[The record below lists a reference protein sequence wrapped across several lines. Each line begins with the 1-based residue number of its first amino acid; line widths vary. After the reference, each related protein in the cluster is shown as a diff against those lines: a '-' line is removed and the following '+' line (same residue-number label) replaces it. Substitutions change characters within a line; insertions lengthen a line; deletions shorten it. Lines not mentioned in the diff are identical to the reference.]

1 MADLTVPESAQ
12 GAFNPVQSGQER
24 LGVAIPSAPM
34 PNVQASAK
42 VQKAASTYK
51 QDAQALI
58 TGTKS
63 GTVGVY
69 TPFFDSDPERIRAT
83 RMESLGASIF
93 PMARQVIDAWEEQ
106 SRGFERQQG
115 YNVLDDL
122 GERVQKE
129 IPDISPEERSFLMEA
144 RSSEQMN
151 HRLQRVFSERLRR
164 QAQADN
170 PVTSFIGETI
180 DVTALMGAGGAAV
193 PKAYQ
198 VSRAAAFGV
207 GVGAAGITTASTQGY
222 DMRSENQKLLDMFF
236 VGAGAA
242 FGVGAR
248 ASKIKSLKS
257 GEEITSGTITK
268 GSTSFSESI
277 DNSINSVP
285 VQEAPVQPSGGGL
298 RPEAT
303 HGIKYRQ
310 SALKKATVDQPE
322 DILKSLGIKYSQN
335 TLKKATR
342 VQRERILKSL
352 GATPEDIQKSSLQS
366 PKEFRETASSYM
378 RILKSLSATPEDIQ
392 KSSLQYPK
400 EFRKTARSYM
410 RIQAQQQAS
419 TPREDTVIRVSAQEA
434 QGSSGGISGMT
445 SPRTDPAGGAVKH
458 TDTLEVRT
466 DDGVAHV
473 PVREFENTNTEG
485 AWARAK
491 ALYKDVRDSLSSRD
505 ELKVYSDFVPD
516 TQTRELIGER
526 LLADPVHDN
535 YDTVIARAVT
545 HKRRGETSL
554 HILDET
560 LGDVVREYYGGGSRL
575 SQFNPLQR
583 AAQNRAERAAQRDFS
598 TTMMRVQALE
608 DDAIAAGNKFN
619 LNAALK
625 RVAPNEGIERAVREY
640 VDSNFAQE
648 HMQAMKRTG
657 VRGAD
662 ELQAREVY
670 SPLRWDYNAV
680 IAGTRR
686 GIPLD
691 EIARWFGSDLARR
704 FPDLISGNRT
714 VESLGREFLRTQK
727 EIHSGLHGRL
737 QGTTRE
743 SLEAMLTNRGMSNKE
758 ATALTDKLYNTSL
771 DRGKAHNLHRRNR
784 WDMQKQYAYQ
794 GQVYTLAD
802 FADHNIMENLHTY
815 NHMISHR
822 EALAA
827 TGIQGESDLRSLFQQ
842 IIDNAPEDANI
853 EGIKTFLNNTTDQL
867 LGRAVGEYTPPW
879 MRNSTI
885 IGSALHL
892 SNSGIYNA
900 MDLMTTA
907 NEIGMRQM
915 ITKSVQ
921 ALPEVFR
928 DISKL
933 SKSEAA
939 RLKDVLAADVLA
951 EGRLKNFVTHFDD
964 NHTVNSGTF
973 SSAIANAAQSV
984 KYLNASEHL
993 RRWNVHIIASAYE
1006 DMIQGAVQGNKKF
1019 AEYFK
1024 SIGMSD
1030 ELMGKIRKEIDT
1042 HGMLVNKWDADVA
1055 FDTQRYMSMASD
1067 NLAMTV
1073 HAGEVPALLEQTV
1086 TGKVIFPYMRYAF
1099 AGNQK
1104 ILRRVNERS
1113 GLAGVAMLLA
1123 AQAPLSAMLAATI
1136 NVTNGKEWD
1145 DNLAIIAMRTAT
1157 SLGYI
1162 SQAIDPIASG
1172 GFTNSAV
1179 VLSPLT
1185 STLRLGKALVNE
1197 DSSLYDVTNNVPFMG
1212 VSVLNM
1218 AIGVAKSAQEE

>member
-63 GTVGVY
+63 GTVGAY
-69 TPFFDSDPERIRAT
+69 TPLFESDPERIRAT

-93 PMARQVIDAWEEQ
+93 PMTRQVIDAWEEQ

-180 DVTALMGAGGAAV
+180 DVTALMGVGGAAV

-222 DMRSENQKLLDMFF
+222 DMRSENQQLLDMFF

-268 GSTSFSESI
+268 GSTSFSENTT
-277 DNSINSVP
+277 NSINSVP

-298 RPEAT
+298 SPEAT
-303 HGIKYRQ
+303 EGIQ
-310 SALKKATVDQPE
+310 
-322 DILKSLGIKYSQN
+322 YSQN
-335 TLKKATR
+335 TLKKATGAK
-342 VQRERILKSL
+342 REDILKSL
-352 GATPEDIQKSSLQS
+352 GATPEDIQKSRLQS

-378 RILKSLSATPEDIQ
+378 RI
-392 KSSLQYPK
+392 
-400 EFRKTARSYM
+400 
-410 RIQAQQQAS
+410 QAQQQAR
-419 TPREDTVIRVSAQEA
+419 TPREDTAIRVSAQEV

-458 TDTLEVRT
+458 MDTLEVRT

-598 TTMMRVQALE
+598 TTLMRVQALE

-619 LNAALK
+619 LNAALN
-625 RVAPNEGIERAVREY
+625 RVAPNEGIARAVREY

-680 IAGTRR
+680 IAANRR

-704 FPDLISGNRT
+704 FPDLIKGNRT
-714 VESLGREFLRTQK
+714 VESLGSEFLRTQK

-815 NHMISHR
+815 NHTMSHR

-842 IIDNAPEDANI
+842 IIDNAPEDANT

-1104 ILRRVNERS
+1104 ILRRVNARS

-1145 DNLAIIAMRTAT
+1145 DNLAIVAMRTAT

-1162 SQAIDPIASG
+1162 SLAIDPIASG

-1185 STLRLGKALVNE
+1185 NTLRLGKALVNE

-1218 AIGVAKSAQEE
+1218 AIGVAKSAQED

>member
-63 GTVGVY
+63 GTVGAY
-69 TPFFDSDPERIRAT
+69 TPLFESDPERIRAT
-83 RMESLGASIF
+83 RMESLGASMF

-129 IPDISPEERSFLMEA
+129 LPDISPEERSFLMEA

-170 PVTSFIGETI
+170 PVTSFAGELI

-207 GVGAAGITTASTQGY
+207 SVGAAGITTASTQGY

-268 GSTSFSESI
+268 GSTSFSENI

-298 RPEAT
+298 SPEAT
-303 HGIKYRQ
+303 
-310 SALKKATVDQPE
+310 D
-322 DILKSLGIKYSQN
+322 GIKYSQN
-335 TLKKATR
+335 TLKKATGA
-342 VQRERILKSL
+342 QREDILKSL

-378 RILKSLSATPEDIQ
+378 RIQ
-392 KSSLQYPK
+392 
-400 EFRKTARSYM
+400 AR
-410 RIQAQQQAS
+410 
-419 TPREDTVIRVSAQEA
+419 TPREDTAIRVSAQEV

-598 TTMMRVQALE
+598 TTLMRVQALE

-619 LNAALK
+619 LNAALN
-625 RVAPNEGIERAVREY
+625 RVAPNEGIARAVREY

-680 IAGTRR
+680 IAATRR

-704 FPDLISGNRT
+704 FPDLITGNRT
-714 VESLGREFLRTQK
+714 VESLGSEFLRTQK

-842 IIDNAPEDANI
+842 IIDNAPEDANT

-984 KYLNASEHL
+984 KYLNASEYL

-1104 ILRRVNERS
+1104 ILRRVNARS

-1123 AQAPLSAMLAATI
+1123 AQAPLSAMLGATI

-1162 SQAIDPIASG
+1162 SLAIDPIASG

-1218 AIGVAKSAQEE
+1218 AIGVAKSAQED

>member
-24 LGVAIPSAPM
+24 LGVAIPSTPM

-63 GTVGVY
+63 GTVGAY
-69 TPFFDSDPERIRAT
+69 TPLFESDPERIRAT

-93 PMARQVIDAWEEQ
+93 PMARQDIDAWEEQ

-129 IPDISPEERSFLMEA
+129 LPDISPEERSFLMEA

-170 PVTSFIGETI
+170 PVTSFAGELI

-198 VSRAAAFGV
+198 VSRAAAFSV
-207 GVGAAGITTASTQGY
+207 GVGAAGITNASTQGY
-222 DMRSENQKLLDMFF
+222 DMRSENQQLLDMFF

-268 GSTSFSESI
+268 GSTSFSENI

-303 HGIKYRQ
+303 EGIQ
-310 SALKKATVDQPE
+310 
-322 DILKSLGIKYSQN
+322 YSQN
-335 TLKKATR
+335 TLKKATGAK
-342 VQRERILKSL
+342 REDILESL
-352 GATPEDIQKSSLQS
+352 GATPEDIQKSRLQS

-378 RILKSLSATPEDIQ
+378 RI
-392 KSSLQYPK
+392 
-400 EFRKTARSYM
+400 
-410 RIQAQQQAS
+410 QAQQQAR
-419 TPREDTVIRVSAQEA
+419 TPREDTAIRVSAQEV

-554 HILDET
+554 HIVDDT
-560 LGDVVREYYGGGSRL
+560 LGDVVREYYGGVSRL

-598 TTMMRVQALE
+598 TTLMRVQALE

-619 LNAALK
+619 LNAALN
-625 RVAPNEGIERAVREY
+625 RVAPNEGIKRAVREY

-680 IAGTRR
+680 IAANRR

-714 VESLGREFLRTQK
+714 VESLGSEFLRTQK

-842 IIDNAPEDANI
+842 IIDNAPEDANT

-1104 ILRRVNERS
+1104 ILRRVNARS

-1145 DNLAIIAMRTAT
+1145 DNLAIVAMRTAT

-1162 SQAIDPIASG
+1162 SLAIDPIASG

>member
-63 GTVGVY
+63 GTVGAY
-69 TPFFDSDPERIRAT
+69 TPLFESDPERIRAT

-129 IPDISPEERSFLMEA
+129 LPDISPEERSFLMEA

-170 PVTSFIGETI
+170 PVTSFAGELI

-207 GVGAAGITTASTQGY
+207 GVGAAGITNASTQGY
-222 DMRSENQKLLDMFF
+222 DMRSENQQLLDMFF

-268 GSTSFSESI
+268 GSTSFSENI

-285 VQEAPVQPSGGGL
+285 VQKAPVQPSGGGL
-298 RPEAT
+298 SPEAT
-303 HGIKYRQ
+303 DGIN
-310 SALKKATVDQPE
+310 
-322 DILKSLGIKYSQN
+322 YSQN
-335 TLKKATR
+335 TLKKATGAK
-342 VQRERILKSL
+342 REDILKSL
-352 GATPEDIQKSSLQS
+352 GATPEDIQKSRLQS

-378 RILKSLSATPEDIQ
+378 RIQT
-392 KSSLQYPK
+392 
-400 EFRKTARSYM
+400 R
-410 RIQAQQQAS
+410 
-419 TPREDTVIRVSAQEA
+419 TPREDTAIRVSAQEV
-434 QGSSGGISGMT
+434 QGSSGSSSGGISGMT

-598 TTMMRVQALE
+598 TTLMRVQALE

-619 LNAALK
+619 LNAALN
-625 RVAPNEGIERAVREY
+625 RVAPNEGIARAVREY

-680 IAGTRR
+680 IAATRS

-704 FPDLISGNRT
+704 FPDLIKGNRT
-714 VESLGREFLRTQK
+714 VESLGSEFLRTQK

-842 IIDNAPEDANI
+842 IIDNAPEDANT

-1104 ILRRVNERS
+1104 ILRRVNARS

-1123 AQAPLSAMLAATI
+1123 AQAPLSAMLGATI

-1145 DNLAIIAMRTAT
+1145 DNLAIVAMRTAT

-1162 SQAIDPIASG
+1162 SLAIDPIASG

-1218 AIGVAKSAQEE
+1218 AIGVAKSAQED

>member
-24 LGVAIPSAPM
+24 LGVAISSTPM

-42 VQKAASTYK
+42 VQKAASTYE

-63 GTVGVY
+63 GTVGAY
-69 TPFFDSDPERIRAT
+69 TPLFESDPERIRAT

-93 PMARQVIDAWEEQ
+93 PMARQVIDAWDEQ

-129 IPDISPEERSFLMEA
+129 LPDISPEERSFLLEA

-180 DVTALMGAGGAAV
+180 DVTALIGAGGAAV

-268 GSTSFSESI
+268 GSTSFSENV

-298 RPEAT
+298 RHEAT
-303 HGIKYRQ
+303 KGIH
-310 SALKKATVDQPE
+310 
-322 DILKSLGIKYSQN
+322 YSQN
-335 TLKKATR
+335 TLKKATGA
-342 VQRERILKSL
+342 QREDILESL

-378 RILKSLSATPEDIQ
+378 RIQA
-392 KSSLQYPK
+392 K
-400 EFRKTARSYM
+400 EQAR
-410 RIQAQQQAS
+410 
-419 TPREDTVIRVSAQEA
+419 TPREDTAIRVSAQEV

-466 DDGVAHV
+466 DDGVQYV

-554 HILDET
+554 HIVDET

-598 TTMMRVQALE
+598 TTLMRVQALE

-619 LNAALK
+619 LNAALN
-625 RVAPNEGIERAVREY
+625 RVAPNEGIKRAVREY
-640 VDSNFAQE
+640 VNSNFAQE

-680 IAGTRR
+680 IAATRR

-704 FPDLISGNRT
+704 FPDLIKGNRT
-714 VESLGREFLRTQK
+714 VESLGSEFLRTQK

-743 SLEAMLTNRGMSNKE
+743 SLEAMLTNRGMSTKE

-842 IIDNAPEDANI
+842 IIDNAPEDTNI

-1104 ILRRVNERS
+1104 ILRRVNARS

-1145 DNLAIIAMRTAT
+1145 DNLASVAMRTAT

-1162 SQAIDPIASG
+1162 SLAIDPIASG

-1218 AIGVAKSAQEE
+1218 AIGVAKSAQED

>member
-63 GTVGVY
+63 GTVGAY
-69 TPFFDSDPERIRAT
+69 TPLFESDPERIRAT

-129 IPDISPEERSFLMEA
+129 LPDISPEERSFLMEA

-170 PVTSFIGETI
+170 PVTSFAGVLI
-180 DVTALMGAGGAAV
+180 DVTTLMMAGGAAV

-198 VSRAAAFGV
+198 VSRSAAFGV

-222 DMRSENQKLLDMFF
+222 DMRSENQQLLDMFF

-268 GSTSFSESI
+268 GSTSFSENTT
-277 DNSINSVP
+277 NSINSVP
-285 VQEAPVQPSGGGL
+285 VQKAPVQPSGGGL
-298 RPEAT
+298 SPEAT
-303 HGIKYRQ
+303 EGIQ
-310 SALKKATVDQPE
+310 
-322 DILKSLGIKYSQN
+322 YSQN
-335 TLKKATR
+335 TLKKATGAK
-342 VQRERILKSL
+342 REDILESL
-352 GATPEDIQKSSLQS
+352 GATPEDIQKSRLQS

-378 RILKSLSATPEDIQ
+378 RI
-392 KSSLQYPK
+392 
-400 EFRKTARSYM
+400 
-410 RIQAQQQAS
+410 QAQQQAR
-419 TPREDTVIRVSAQEA
+419 TPREDTAIRVSAQEV

-473 PVREFENTNTEG
+473 PVREFENTNTAG

-516 TQTRELIGER
+516 TQTRELIGAR

-545 HKRRGETSL
+545 HRRRGETSL

-598 TTMMRVQALE
+598 TTLMRVQALE

-619 LNAALK
+619 LNAALN
-625 RVAPNEGIERAVREY
+625 RVAPNEGIKRAVREY

-680 IAGTRR
+680 IAANRR

-704 FPDLISGNRT
+704 FPDLIKGNRT
-714 VESLGREFLRTQK
+714 VESLGSEFLRTQK

-842 IIDNAPEDANI
+842 IIDNAPEDANT

-951 EGRLKNFVTHFDD
+951 ETRLKNFVTHFDD

-1104 ILRRVNERS
+1104 VLRRVNARS

-1145 DNLAIIAMRTAT
+1145 DNLAIVAMRTAT

-1162 SQAIDPIASG
+1162 SLAIDPIASG

-1218 AIGVAKSAQEE
+1218 AIGVAKSAQKD

>member
-42 VQKAASTYK
+42 ASAKVQKAASTYK

-63 GTVGVY
+63 GTVGAY
-69 TPFFDSDPERIRAT
+69 TPLFESDPERIRAT

-93 PMARQVIDAWEEQ
+93 PMTRQVIDAWEEQ

-129 IPDISPEERSFLMEA
+129 LPDISPEERSFLMEA

-180 DVTALMGAGGAAV
+180 DVTALMGVGGAAV

-198 VSRAAAFGV
+198 VSRAAAFSV

-222 DMRSENQKLLDMFF
+222 DMRSENQQLLDMFF

-268 GSTSFSESI
+268 GSTSFSENTT
-277 DNSINSVP
+277 NSINSVP

-303 HGIKYRQ
+303 EGIQ
-310 SALKKATVDQPE
+310 
-322 DILKSLGIKYSQN
+322 YSQN
-335 TLKKATR
+335 TLKKATGA
-342 VQRERILKSL
+342 QREDILKSLGIDYNNNTLKKASRDKREVILKSL
-352 GATPEDIQKSSLQS
+352 GATPEDIQKSRLQS

-378 RILKSLSATPEDIQ
+378 RIP
-392 KSSLQYPK
+392 
-400 EFRKTARSYM
+400 
-410 RIQAQQQAS
+410 QQQAR
-419 TPREDTVIRVSAQEA
+419 TPREDTVIRVSAQEV

-598 TTMMRVQALE
+598 TTLMRVQALE

-619 LNAALK
+619 LNAALN
-625 RVAPNEGIERAVREY
+625 RVAPNEGIARAVREY

-680 IAGTRR
+680 IAATRR

-704 FPDLISGNRT
+704 FPDLIKGNRT
-714 VESLGREFLRTQK
+714 VESLGSEFLRTQK

-743 SLEAMLTNRGMSNKE
+743 SLEAMLTNRGMSTKE

-842 IIDNAPEDANI
+842 IIDNAPEDTNL

-1104 ILRRVNERS
+1104 ILRRVNARS

-1145 DNLAIIAMRTAT
+1145 DNLAIVAMRTAT

-1162 SQAIDPIASG
+1162 SLAIDPIASG

-1185 STLRLGKALVNE
+1185 NTLRLGKALVNE

-1218 AIGVAKSAQEE
+1218 AIGVAKSAQED

>member
-63 GTVGVY
+63 GTVGAY
-69 TPFFDSDPERIRAT
+69 TPLFESDPERIRAT
-83 RMESLGASIF
+83 RMESLGASMF
-93 PMARQVIDAWEEQ
+93 PMTRQVIDAWEEQ

-129 IPDISPEERSFLMEA
+129 LPDISPEERSFLMEA

-170 PVTSFIGETI
+170 PVTSFAGELI
-180 DVTALMGAGGAAV
+180 DVTAFMGAGGAAV

-222 DMRSENQKLLDMFF
+222 DMRSENQQLLDMFF

-268 GSTSFSESI
+268 GSTSFSEKI
-277 DNSINSVP
+277 DNNSINSVP
-285 VQEAPVQPSGGGL
+285 VQKAPVQPSGGGL

-303 HGIKYRQ
+303 DGIQ
-310 SALKKATVDQPE
+310 
-322 DILKSLGIKYSQN
+322 YSQN
-335 TLKKATR
+335 TLKKATGA
-342 VQRERILKSL
+342 QREDILKSL
-352 GATPEDIQKSSLQS
+352 GATPEDIQKSRLQS

-378 RILKSLSATPEDIQ
+378 RIQ
-392 KSSLQYPK
+392 
-400 EFRKTARSYM
+400 AR
-410 RIQAQQQAS
+410 
-419 TPREDTVIRVSAQEA
+419 TPREDTAIRVSAQEV

-598 TTMMRVQALE
+598 TTLMRVQALE

-619 LNAALK
+619 LNAALN
-625 RVAPNEGIERAVREY
+625 RVAPNEGIARAVREY

-680 IAGTRR
+680 LAATRR

-704 FPDLISGNRT
+704 FPDLITGNRT
-714 VESLGREFLRTQK
+714 VESLGSEFLRTQK

-842 IIDNAPEDANI
+842 IIDNAPEDANT

-915 ITKSVQ
+915 ITKAVQ

-951 EGRLKNFVTHFDD
+951 EGRLKNFITHFDD

-1104 ILRRVNERS
+1104 ILRRVNARS

-1123 AQAPLSAMLAATI
+1123 AQAPLSAMLGATI

>member
-63 GTVGVY
+63 GTVGAY
-69 TPFFDSDPERIRAT
+69 TPLFESDPERIRAT
-83 RMESLGASIF
+83 PLVSLGASIF

-122 GERVQKE
+122 GERVQKQ

-180 DVTALMGAGGAAV
+180 DVTALIGAGGAAV

-198 VSRAAAFGV
+198 ISRAAAFGV
-207 GVGAAGITTASTQGY
+207 GVSAAGITTASTQGY

-248 ASKIKSLKS
+248 ASKIKSLKT

-268 GSTSFSESI
+268 GSTSFSENTT
-277 DNSINSVP
+277 NSINSVP
-285 VQEAPVQPSGGGL
+285 VQEATVQPSGGGL

-303 HGIKYRQ
+303 EGIQ
-310 SALKKATVDQPE
+310 
-322 DILKSLGIKYSQN
+322 YSQN
-335 TLKKATR
+335 TLKKATGA
-342 VQRERILKSL
+342 QREDILESL
-352 GATPEDIQKSSLQS
+352 GATPEDIQKSRLQS

-378 RILKSLSATPEDIQ
+378 RIP
-392 KSSLQYPK
+392 
-400 EFRKTARSYM
+400 
-410 RIQAQQQAS
+410 QQQAG
-419 TPREDTVIRVSAQEA
+419 TPREDTAIRVSAQEV

-598 TTMMRVQALE
+598 TTLMRVQALE

-680 IAGTRR
+680 IAATRR

-784 WDMQKQYAYQ
+784 WDMQRQYAYQ

-842 IIDNAPEDANI
+842 IIDNAPENTNI

-939 RLKDVLAADVLA
+939 RLKDVLAADILA
-951 EGRLKNFVTHFDD
+951 ESRLKNFVTHFDD

-1104 ILRRVNERS
+1104 ILRRVNARS

-1136 NVTNGKEWD
+1136 NVTNGKAWD

>member
-63 GTVGVY
+63 GTVGAY
-69 TPFFDSDPERIRAT
+69 TPLFESDPERIRAT

-129 IPDISPEERSFLMEA
+129 LPDISPEERSFLMEA

-180 DVTALMGAGGAAV
+180 DVTALMGVGGAAV

-198 VSRAAAFGV
+198 VSRAAAFSV

-268 GSTSFSESI
+268 GSTSFSENI

-303 HGIKYRQ
+303 KGTQ
-310 SALKKATVDQPE
+310 
-322 DILKSLGIKYSQN
+322 YSQN
-335 TLKKATR
+335 TLKKATGA
-342 VQRERILKSL
+342 QREDILESL
-352 GATPEDIQKSSLQS
+352 GATPEDIQKSRLQS

-378 RILKSLSATPEDIQ
+378 RI
-392 KSSLQYPK
+392 
-400 EFRKTARSYM
+400 
-410 RIQAQQQAS
+410 QAQQQTR
-419 TPREDTVIRVSAQEA
+419 TPREDTAIRVSAQEV
-434 QGSSGGISGMT
+434 QGSSGMT

-458 TDTLEVRT
+458 IDTLEVRT

-598 TTMMRVQALE
+598 TTLMRVQALE

-619 LNAALK
+619 LNAALN
-625 RVAPNEGIERAVREY
+625 RVAPNEGIKRAVREY

-704 FPDLISGNRT
+704 FPDLINGNRT
-714 VESLGREFLRTQK
+714 VESLGHEFLRTQK

-815 NHMISHR
+815 NHMMSHR

-842 IIDNAPEDANI
+842 IIDNAPEDTNI

-951 EGRLKNFVTHFDD
+951 EGRLKNFITHFDD

-1104 ILRRVNERS
+1104 ILRRVNARS

-1145 DNLAIIAMRTAT
+1145 DNLAIVAMRTAT

-1162 SQAIDPIASG
+1162 SLAIDPIASG

-1185 STLRLGKALVNE
+1185 NTLRLGKALVNE

-1218 AIGVAKSAQEE
+1218 AIGVAKSAQED

>member
-63 GTVGVY
+63 GTVGAY
-69 TPFFDSDPERIRAT
+69 TPLFESDPERIRAT

-129 IPDISPEERSFLMEA
+129 LPDISPEERSFLMEA

-170 PVTSFIGETI
+170 PVTSFAGELI

-222 DMRSENQKLLDMFF
+222 DMRSENQQLLDMFF

-268 GSTSFSESI
+268 GSTSFSENI

-285 VQEAPVQPSGGGL
+285 VQKAPVQPSGGGL
-298 RPEAT
+298 SPEAT
-303 HGIKYRQ
+303 
-310 SALKKATVDQPE
+310 D
-322 DILKSLGIKYSQN
+322 GIKYSQN
-335 TLKKATR
+335 TLKKATGA
-342 VQRERILKSL
+342 QREDILKSL
-352 GATPEDIQKSSLQS
+352 GATPEDIQKSRLQS

-378 RILKSLSATPEDIQ
+378 RIQ
-392 KSSLQYPK
+392 
-400 EFRKTARSYM
+400 AR
-410 RIQAQQQAS
+410 
-419 TPREDTVIRVSAQEA
+419 TPREDTAIRVSAQEV
-434 QGSSGGISGMT
+434 QGSSGSSSGMT

-598 TTMMRVQALE
+598 TTLMRVQALE

-619 LNAALK
+619 LNAALN
-625 RVAPNEGIERAVREY
+625 RVAPNEGIARAVREY

-680 IAGTRR
+680 LAATRR

-704 FPDLISGNRT
+704 FPDLIKGNRT
-714 VESLGREFLRTQK
+714 VESLGSEFLRTQK

-842 IIDNAPEDANI
+842 IIDNAPEDANT

-951 EGRLKNFVTHFDD
+951 EGRLKNFITHFDD

-984 KYLNASEHL
+984 KYLNASEYL

-1104 ILRRVNERS
+1104 ILRRVNARS

-1123 AQAPLSAMLAATI
+1123 AQAPLSAMLGATI

-1162 SQAIDPIASG
+1162 SLAIDPIASG

>member
-63 GTVGVY
+63 GTVGAY
-69 TPFFDSDPERIRAT
+69 TPLFESDPERIRAT
-83 RMESLGASIF
+83 RMESLGASMF

-129 IPDISPEERSFLMEA
+129 LPDISPEERSFLMEA
-144 RSSEQMN
+144 RSSEQMS

-170 PVTSFIGETI
+170 PVTSFAGELI

-198 VSRAAAFGV
+198 VSRAAAFSV

-222 DMRSENQKLLDMFF
+222 DMRSENQQLLDMFF

-268 GSTSFSESI
+268 GSTSFSENI

-303 HGIKYRQ
+303 KGIH
-310 SALKKATVDQPE
+310 
-322 DILKSLGIKYSQN
+322 YSNN

-342 VQRERILKSL
+342 AQREKILKSL

-366 PKEFRETASSYM
+366 PKEFREMASSYM
-378 RILKSLSATPEDIQ
+378 RIQD
-392 KSSLQYPK
+392 
-400 EFRKTARSYM
+400 
-410 RIQAQQQAS
+410 QQQAR
-419 TPREDTVIRVSAQEA
+419 TPREDTAIRVSAQEV

-458 TDTLEVRT
+458 MDTLEVRT

-485 AWARAK
+485 AWARVK

-598 TTMMRVQALE
+598 TTLMRVQALE
-608 DDAIAAGNKFN
+608 DDAIAAGNKFD
-619 LNAALK
+619 LNAALN
-625 RVAPNEGIERAVREY
+625 RVAPNEGIKRAVREY

-680 IAGTRR
+680 IAANRR

-714 VESLGREFLRTQK
+714 VESLGHEFLRTQK

-743 SLEAMLTNRGMSNKE
+743 SLEAMLTNRGMSTKE

-815 NHMISHR
+815 NHMMSHR

-842 IIDNAPEDANI
+842 IIDNAPEDANT

-928 DISKL
+928 DISRL

-973 SSAIANAAQSV
+973 SSAIAYAAQSV
-984 KYLNASEHL
+984 KYLNASEYL

-1104 ILRRVNERS
+1104 ILRRVNARS

-1123 AQAPLSAMLAATI
+1123 AQAPLSAMLGATI

-1145 DNLAIIAMRTAT
+1145 DNLAIVAMRTAT

-1162 SQAIDPIASG
+1162 SLAIDPIASG

-1185 STLRLGKALVNE
+1185 STLRLGKALVDE

-1218 AIGVAKSAQEE
+1218 AIGVAKSAQED

>member
-1 MADLTVPESAQ
+1 M
-12 GAFNPVQSGQER
+12 
-24 LGVAIPSAPM
+24 
-34 PNVQASAK
+34 
-42 VQKAASTYK
+42 
-51 QDAQALI
+51 
-58 TGTKS
+58 
-63 GTVGVY
+63 
-69 TPFFDSDPERIRAT
+69 
-83 RMESLGASIF
+83 
-93 PMARQVIDAWEEQ
+93 
-106 SRGFERQQG
+106 
-115 YNVLDDL
+115 
-122 GERVQKE
+122 
-129 IPDISPEERSFLMEA
+129 
-144 RSSEQMN
+144 
-151 HRLQRVFSERLRR
+151 FSERLRR

-180 DVTALMGAGGAAV
+180 DVTALMGVGGAAV

-268 GSTSFSESI
+268 GSTSFSENV

-303 HGIKYRQ
+303 
-310 SALKKATVDQPE
+310 D
-322 DILKSLGIKYSQN
+322 GIKYSQN
-335 TLKKATR
+335 TLKKATGA
-342 VQRERILKSL
+342 QREDILKSL
-352 GATPEDIQKSSLQS
+352 GATPEDIQKSRLQS

-378 RILKSLSATPEDIQ
+378 RIP
-392 KSSLQYPK
+392 
-400 EFRKTARSYM
+400 
-410 RIQAQQQAS
+410 QQQAR
-419 TPREDTVIRVSAQEA
+419 TPREDTAIRVSAQEV

-458 TDTLEVRT
+458 VDTLEVRT

-598 TTMMRVQALE
+598 TTLMRVQALE

-619 LNAALK
+619 LNAALN
-625 RVAPNEGIERAVREY
+625 RVAPNEGIARAVREY

-714 VESLGREFLRTQK
+714 VESLGHEFLRTQK

-1104 ILRRVNERS
+1104 ILRRVNARS

-1185 STLRLGKALVNE
+1185 NTLRLGKALVNE

-1218 AIGVAKSAQEE
+1218 AIGVAKSAQED

>member
-63 GTVGVY
+63 GTVGAY
-69 TPFFDSDPERIRAT
+69 TPLFESDPERIRAT

-222 DMRSENQKLLDMFF
+222 DMRSENQQLLDMFF

-268 GSTSFSESI
+268 GSTSFSENTT
-277 DNSINSVP
+277 NSINSVP

-303 HGIKYRQ
+303 EGIQ
-310 SALKKATVDQPE
+310 
-322 DILKSLGIKYSQN
+322 YSQN
-335 TLKKATR
+335 TLKKATGAK
-342 VQRERILKSL
+342 REDILESL
-352 GATPEDIQKSSLQS
+352 GATPEDIQKSRLQS

-378 RILKSLSATPEDIQ
+378 RI
-392 KSSLQYPK
+392 
-400 EFRKTARSYM
+400 
-410 RIQAQQQAS
+410 QAQQQAR
-419 TPREDTVIRVSAQEA
+419 TPREDTAIRVSAQEV

-619 LNAALK
+619 LNAALN
-625 RVAPNEGIERAVREY
+625 RVAPNEGIKRAVREY

-680 IAGTRR
+680 IAANRR

-704 FPDLISGNRT
+704 FPDLIKGNRT
-714 VESLGREFLRTQK
+714 VESLGSEFLRTQK

-842 IIDNAPEDANI
+842 IIDNAPEDANT

-1104 ILRRVNERS
+1104 ILRRVNARS

-1145 DNLAIIAMRTAT
+1145 DNLAIVAMRTAT

-1162 SQAIDPIASG
+1162 SLAIDPIASG

-1185 STLRLGKALVNE
+1185 NTLRLGKALVNE

>member
-42 VQKAASTYK
+42 ASAKVQKAASTYK

-63 GTVGVY
+63 GTVGAY
-69 TPFFDSDPERIRAT
+69 TPLFESDPERIRAT

-129 IPDISPEERSFLMEA
+129 LPDISPEERSFLMEA

-207 GVGAAGITTASTQGY
+207 GVGAAGITNASTQGY

-268 GSTSFSESI
+268 GSTSFSENTT
-277 DNSINSVP
+277 NSINSVP

-303 HGIKYRQ
+303 DGIQ
-310 SALKKATVDQPE
+310 
-322 DILKSLGIKYSQN
+322 YSQN
-335 TLKKATR
+335 TLKKATGA
-342 VQRERILKSL
+342 QREDILESL
-352 GATPEDIQKSSLQS
+352 GATPEDIQKSRLQS

-378 RILKSLSATPEDIQ
+378 RI
-392 KSSLQYPK
+392 
-400 EFRKTARSYM
+400 
-410 RIQAQQQAS
+410 QAQQQAR
-419 TPREDTVIRVSAQEA
+419 TPREDTAIRVSAQEV

-505 ELKVYSDFVPD
+505 ELKAYSDFVPD

-598 TTMMRVQALE
+598 TTLMRVQALE

-680 IAGTRR
+680 IAANRR

-842 IIDNAPEDANI
+842 IIDNAPEDTNI

-951 EGRLKNFVTHFDD
+951 EGRLKNFITHFDD

-1042 HGMLVNKWDADVA
+1042 HGMLVNKWDADVG

-1104 ILRRVNERS
+1104 ILRRVNARS

-1123 AQAPLSAMLAATI
+1123 AQAPLSAMLGATI

-1218 AIGVAKSAQEE
+1218 AIGVAKSAQED

>member
-42 VQKAASTYK
+42 ASAKVQKAASTYK

-63 GTVGVY
+63 GTVGAY
-69 TPFFDSDPERIRAT
+69 TPLFESDPERIRAT

-93 PMARQVIDAWEEQ
+93 PMTRQVIDAWEEQ

-268 GSTSFSESI
+268 GSTSFSENI

-303 HGIKYRQ
+303 EGIQ
-310 SALKKATVDQPE
+310 
-322 DILKSLGIKYSQN
+322 YSQN
-335 TLKKATR
+335 TLKKATGAK
-342 VQRERILKSL
+342 REDILESL
-352 GATPEDIQKSSLQS
+352 GATPEDIQKSRLQS

-378 RILKSLSATPEDIQ
+378 RIQD
-392 KSSLQYPK
+392 
-400 EFRKTARSYM
+400 
-410 RIQAQQQAS
+410 QQQAR
-419 TPREDTVIRVSAQEA
+419 TPREDTAIRVSAQEV

-458 TDTLEVRT
+458 MDTLEVRT

-619 LNAALK
+619 LNAALN
-625 RVAPNEGIERAVREY
+625 RVAPNEGIKRAVREY

-680 IAGTRR
+680 IAATRR

-714 VESLGREFLRTQK
+714 VESLGSEFLRTQK

-827 TGIQGESDLRSLFQQ
+827 TGIQGEADLRSLFQQ
-842 IIDNAPEDANI
+842 IIDNAPEDTNL

-1104 ILRRVNERS
+1104 ILRRVNARS

-1145 DNLAIIAMRTAT
+1145 DNLAIVAMRTAT

-1162 SQAIDPIASG
+1162 SLAIDPIASG

-1185 STLRLGKALVNE
+1185 NTLRLGKALVNE

-1218 AIGVAKSAQEE
+1218 AIGVAKSAQED

>member
-42 VQKAASTYK
+42 ASAKVQKAASTYN

-63 GTVGVY
+63 GTVGAY
-69 TPFFDSDPERIRAT
+69 TPLFESDPERIRAT

-170 PVTSFIGETI
+170 PVTSFAGEMI

-198 VSRAAAFGV
+198 VSRAAAFSV
-207 GVGAAGITTASTQGY
+207 GVGAAGITNASTQGY

-268 GSTSFSESI
+268 GSTSFSENTT
-277 DNSINSVP
+277 NSINSVP

-303 HGIKYRQ
+303 DGIQ
-310 SALKKATVDQPE
+310 
-322 DILKSLGIKYSQN
+322 YSQN
-335 TLKKATR
+335 TLKKATGA
-342 VQRERILKSL
+342 QREDILESL
-352 GATPEDIQKSSLQS
+352 GATPEDIQKSRLQS

-378 RILKSLSATPEDIQ
+378 RI
-392 KSSLQYPK
+392 
-400 EFRKTARSYM
+400 
-410 RIQAQQQAS
+410 QAQQQAR
-419 TPREDTVIRVSAQEA
+419 TPREDTAIRVSAQEV
-434 QGSSGGISGMT
+434 QGSSGMT

-466 DDGVAHV
+466 DDGVEHV

-505 ELKVYSDFVPD
+505 ELKAYSDFVPD

-598 TTMMRVQALE
+598 TTLMRVQALE
-608 DDAIAAGNKFN
+608 DNAIAAGNKFN

-680 IAGTRR
+680 IAANRR

-842 IIDNAPEDANI
+842 IIDNAPENTNI

-1042 HGMLVNKWDADVA
+1042 HGMLVNKWDADVG

-1104 ILRRVNERS
+1104 ILRRVNARS

-1123 AQAPLSAMLAATI
+1123 AQAPLSAMLGATI

-1218 AIGVAKSAQEE
+1218 AIGVAKSAQED

>member
-1 MADLTVPESAQ
+1 MADLTVLESAQ
-12 GAFNPVQSGQER
+12 GTFNPVQSGQER

-63 GTVGVY
+63 GTVGAY
-69 TPFFDSDPERIRAT
+69 TPLFESDPERIRAT

-129 IPDISPEERSFLMEA
+129 LPDISPEERSFLMEA

-198 VSRAAAFGV
+198 VSRAAAFSV

-268 GSTSFSESI
+268 GSTSFSENI
-277 DNSINSVP
+277 DNGINSVP
-285 VQEAPVQPSGGGL
+285 VQKAPVQPSGGGL
-298 RPEAT
+298 SPEAT
-303 HGIKYRQ
+303 
-310 SALKKATVDQPE
+310 D
-322 DILKSLGIKYSQN
+322 GIKYSQN
-335 TLKKATR
+335 TLKKATGA
-342 VQRERILKSL
+342 QREDILESL
-352 GATPEDIQKSSLQS
+352 GATPEDIQKSRLQS

-378 RILKSLSATPEDIQ
+378 RIP
-392 KSSLQYPK
+392 
-400 EFRKTARSYM
+400 
-410 RIQAQQQAS
+410 QQQAR
-419 TPREDTVIRVSAQEA
+419 TPREDTAIRVSAQEV
-434 QGSSGGISGMT
+434 QGISGMT

-458 TDTLEVRT
+458 MDTLEVRT

-598 TTMMRVQALE
+598 TTLMRVQALE

-619 LNAALK
+619 LNAALN
-625 RVAPNEGIERAVREY
+625 RVAPNEGIARAVREY

-680 IAGTRR
+680 LAANRR

-704 FPDLISGNRT
+704 FPDLIKGNRT
-714 VESLGREFLRTQK
+714 VESLGSEFLRTQK

-743 SLEAMLTNRGMSNKE
+743 SLEAMLTNRGMSTKE

-822 EALAA
+822 EALAS

-842 IIDNAPEDANI
+842 IIDNAPEDANT

-1104 ILRRVNERS
+1104 ILRRVNARS

-1145 DNLAIIAMRTAT
+1145 DNLAIVAMRTAT

-1162 SQAIDPIASG
+1162 SLAIDPIASG

-1185 STLRLGKALVNE
+1185 NTLRLGKALVNE

-1218 AIGVAKSAQEE
+1218 AIGVAKSAQED

>member
-42 VQKAASTYK
+42 ASAKVQKAASTYK

-63 GTVGVY
+63 GTVREY
-69 TPFFDSDPERIRAT
+69 TPLFESDPERIRAT

-129 IPDISPEERSFLMEA
+129 LPDISPEERSFLMEA

-198 VSRAAAFGV
+198 VSRAAAFSV

-268 GSTSFSESI
+268 GSTSFSE
-277 DNSINSVP
+277 NTTNGINSVP

-303 HGIKYRQ
+303 DGIQ
-310 SALKKATVDQPE
+310 
-322 DILKSLGIKYSQN
+322 YSQN
-335 TLKKATR
+335 TLKKATGA
-342 VQRERILKSL
+342 QREDILESL
-352 GATPEDIQKSSLQS
+352 GATPEDIQKSRLQS

-378 RILKSLSATPEDIQ
+378 RIP
-392 KSSLQYPK
+392 
-400 EFRKTARSYM
+400 
-410 RIQAQQQAS
+410 QQQAR
-419 TPREDTVIRVSAQEA
+419 TPREDTAIRVSAQEV

-466 DDGVAHV
+466 DDGVQHV

-598 TTMMRVQALE
+598 TTLMRVQALE
-608 DDAIAAGNKFN
+608 DNAIAAGNKFN

-680 IAGTRR
+680 LAANRR

-704 FPDLISGNRT
+704 FPDLIKGNRT
-714 VESLGREFLRTQK
+714 VESLGSEFLRTQK

-784 WDMQKQYAYQ
+784 WDMQQQYAYQ

-815 NHMISHR
+815 NHMMSHR

-842 IIDNAPEDANI
+842 IIDNAPENTNT

-951 EGRLKNFVTHFDD
+951 EGRLKNFITHFDD

-1104 ILRRVNERS
+1104 ILRRVHERS

-1123 AQAPLSAMLAATI
+1123 AQAPLSAMLGATI

-1218 AIGVAKSAQEE
+1218 AIGVAKSAQED

>member
-63 GTVGVY
+63 GTVGAY
-69 TPFFDSDPERIRAT
+69 TPLFESDPERIRAT
-83 RMESLGASIF
+83 RMESLGASMF

-129 IPDISPEERSFLMEA
+129 LPDISPEERSFLMEA

-222 DMRSENQKLLDMFF
+222 DMRSENQQLLDMFF

-268 GSTSFSESI
+268 GSTSFSE
-277 DNSINSVP
+277 NTTNGINSVP

-298 RPEAT
+298 SPEAT
-303 HGIKYRQ
+303 KGTQ
-310 SALKKATVDQPE
+310 
-322 DILKSLGIKYSQN
+322 YSQN
-335 TLKKATR
+335 TLKKATGA
-342 VQRERILKSL
+342 QREDILKSL
-352 GATPEDIQKSSLQS
+352 GATPEDIQKSRLQS

-378 RILKSLSATPEDIQ
+378 RI
-392 KSSLQYPK
+392 
-400 EFRKTARSYM
+400 
-410 RIQAQQQAS
+410 QAQQQAR
-419 TPREDTVIRVSAQEA
+419 TPREDTAIRVSAQEV

-598 TTMMRVQALE
+598 TTLMRVQALE

-619 LNAALK
+619 LNAALN
-625 RVAPNEGIERAVREY
+625 RVAPNEGIKRAVREY

-680 IAGTRR
+680 IAATRR

-714 VESLGREFLRTQK
+714 VESLGSEFLRTQK

-842 IIDNAPEDANI
+842 IIDNAPEDANT

-984 KYLNASEHL
+984 KYLNASEYL

-1104 ILRRVNERS
+1104 ILRRVNARS

-1145 DNLAIIAMRTAT
+1145 DNLAIVAMRTAT

-1162 SQAIDPIASG
+1162 SLAIDPIASG

-1218 AIGVAKSAQEE
+1218 AIGVAKSAQED

>member
-63 GTVGVY
+63 GTVGAY
-69 TPFFDSDPERIRAT
+69 TPLFESDPERIRAT

-93 PMARQVIDAWEEQ
+93 PMTRQVIDAWEEQ

-170 PVTSFIGETI
+170 PVTSFAGELI

-198 VSRAAAFGV
+198 VSRAAAFSV

-222 DMRSENQKLLDMFF
+222 DMRSENQQLLDMFF

-268 GSTSFSESI
+268 GSTSFSENTT
-277 DNSINSVP
+277 NSINSVP

-303 HGIKYRQ
+303 DGIQ
-310 SALKKATVDQPE
+310 
-322 DILKSLGIKYSQN
+322 YSQN
-335 TLKKATR
+335 TLKKATGA
-342 VQRERILKSL
+342 QREDILESL
-352 GATPEDIQKSSLQS
+352 GATPEDIQKSRLQS

-378 RILKSLSATPEDIQ
+378 RIQD
-392 KSSLQYPK
+392 
-400 EFRKTARSYM
+400 
-410 RIQAQQQAS
+410 QQQAR
-419 TPREDTVIRVSAQEA
+419 TPREDTAIRVSVQEV
-434 QGSSGGISGMT
+434 QGSSGMT

-598 TTMMRVQALE
+598 TTLMRVQALE

-619 LNAALK
+619 LDAALN
-625 RVAPNEGIERAVREY
+625 RVAPNEGIKRAVREY

-680 IAGTRR
+680 LAATRR

-714 VESLGREFLRTQK
+714 VESLGSEFLRTQK

-842 IIDNAPEDANI
+842 IIDNAPEDANT

-951 EGRLKNFVTHFDD
+951 EGRLKNFITHFDD

-984 KYLNASEHL
+984 KYLNASEYL

-1104 ILRRVNERS
+1104 ILRRVNARS

-1145 DNLAIIAMRTAT
+1145 DNLAIVAMRTAT

-1162 SQAIDPIASG
+1162 SLAIDPIASG

-1185 STLRLGKALVNE
+1185 NTLRLGKALVNE

-1218 AIGVAKSAQEE
+1218 AIGVAKSAQED

>member
-42 VQKAASTYK
+42 ASAKVQKAASTYK

-63 GTVGVY
+63 GTVGAY
-69 TPFFDSDPERIRAT
+69 TPLFESDPERIRAT

-198 VSRAAAFGV
+198 VSRAAAFSV

-222 DMRSENQKLLDMFF
+222 DMRSENQQLLDMFF

-268 GSTSFSESI
+268 GSTSFSENTT
-277 DNSINSVP
+277 NSINSVP
-285 VQEAPVQPSGGGL
+285 VQKAPVQPSGGGL
-298 RPEAT
+298 SPEAT
-303 HGIKYRQ
+303 
-310 SALKKATVDQPE
+310 D
-322 DILKSLGIKYSQN
+322 GIKYSQN
-335 TLKKATR
+335 TLKKATGA
-342 VQRERILKSL
+342 QREDILKSL
-352 GATPEDIQKSSLQS
+352 GATPEDIQKSRLQS

-378 RILKSLSATPEDIQ
+378 RI
-392 KSSLQYPK
+392 
-400 EFRKTARSYM
+400 
-410 RIQAQQQAS
+410 QAQQQAR
-419 TPREDTVIRVSAQEA
+419 TPREDTVIRVSAQEV
-434 QGSSGGISGMT
+434 QGSSGSSSGGISGMT

-505 ELKVYSDFVPD
+505 ELKAYSDFVPD

-598 TTMMRVQALE
+598 TTLMRVQALE

-648 HMQAMKRTG
+648 HMQALKRTG

-714 VESLGREFLRTQK
+714 VESLGSEFLRTQK

-743 SLEAMLTNRGMSNKE
+743 SLEAMLTNRGMSTKE

-802 FADHNIMENLHTY
+802 FADHSIMENLHTY

-842 IIDNAPEDANI
+842 IIDNAPENTNT

-885 IGSALHL
+885 ISSALHL

-951 EGRLKNFVTHFDD
+951 EGRLKNFITHFDD

-984 KYLNASEHL
+984 KYLNASEHI

-1104 ILRRVNERS
+1104 ILRRVNARS

>member
-24 LGVAIPSAPM
+24 LGVAIPSVPM

-42 VQKAASTYK
+42 VQKAASTYT

-63 GTVGVY
+63 GTVGAY
-69 TPFFDSDPERIRAT
+69 TPLFESDPERIRAT

-268 GSTSFSESI
+268 GSTSFSENI

-303 HGIKYRQ
+303 KGIH
-310 SALKKATVDQPE
+310 
-322 DILKSLGIKYSQN
+322 YSNN

-342 VQRERILKSL
+342 VQRERILASL

-378 RILKSLSATPEDIQ
+378 RT
-392 KSSLQYPK
+392 
-400 EFRKTARSYM
+400 
-410 RIQAQQQAS
+410 QAQQQAS
-419 TPREDTVIRVSAQEA
+419 TPREDTAIRVSAQEV

-458 TDTLEVRT
+458 TDTLEVHT

-554 HILDET
+554 HIIDET

-598 TTMMRVQALE
+598 TTLMRVQALE

-619 LNAALK
+619 LNAALN
-625 RVAPNEGIERAVREY
+625 RVAPNEGIKRAVREY

-680 IAGTRR
+680 IAANRR

-704 FPDLISGNRT
+704 FPDLIKGNRT
-714 VESLGREFLRTQK
+714 VESLGHEFLRTQK

-842 IIDNAPEDANI
+842 IIDNAPENTNI
-853 EGIKTFLNNTTDQL
+853 DGIKTFLNNTTDQL

-900 MDLMTTA
+900 MDLLTTA

-984 KYLNASEHL
+984 KYLNASEYL

-1104 ILRRVNERS
+1104 ILRRVNARS

-1145 DNLAIIAMRTAT
+1145 DNLATVAMRTAT

-1162 SQAIDPIASG
+1162 SLAIDPIASG

>member
-63 GTVGVY
+63 GTVGAY
-69 TPFFDSDPERIRAT
+69 TPLFESDPERIRAT

-129 IPDISPEERSFLMEA
+129 LPDISPEERSFLMEA

-170 PVTSFIGETI
+170 PVTSFAGELI

-222 DMRSENQKLLDMFF
+222 DMRSENQQLLDMFF

-268 GSTSFSESI
+268 GSTSFSENI

-303 HGIKYRQ
+303 EGIQ
-310 SALKKATVDQPE
+310 
-322 DILKSLGIKYSQN
+322 YSQN
-335 TLKKATR
+335 TLKKATGA
-342 VQRERILKSL
+342 QREDILKSL
-352 GATPEDIQKSSLQS
+352 GATPEDIQKSRLQS

-378 RILKSLSATPEDIQ
+378 RIQ
-392 KSSLQYPK
+392 
-400 EFRKTARSYM
+400 AR
-410 RIQAQQQAS
+410 
-419 TPREDTVIRVSAQEA
+419 TPREDTAIRVSAQEV

-598 TTMMRVQALE
+598 TTLMRVQALE

-619 LNAALK
+619 LNAALN
-625 RVAPNEGIERAVREY
+625 RVAPNEGIARAVREY

-680 IAGTRR
+680 IAATRR

-704 FPDLISGNRT
+704 FPDLIKGNRT
-714 VESLGREFLRTQK
+714 VESLGSEFLRTQK

-842 IIDNAPEDANI
+842 IIDNAPEDANT

-1104 ILRRVNERS
+1104 ILRRVNARS

-1123 AQAPLSAMLAATI
+1123 AQAPLSAMLGATI

-1145 DNLAIIAMRTAT
+1145 DNLAIVAMRTAT

-1162 SQAIDPIASG
+1162 SLAIDPIASG

-1218 AIGVAKSAQEE
+1218 AIGVAKSAQED

>member
-24 LGVAIPSAPM
+24 LGVAIPSTPM
-34 PNVQASAK
+34 PNVQASAKASAK

-63 GTVGVY
+63 GTVGAY
-69 TPFFDSDPERIRAT
+69 TPLFESDPERIRAT

-122 GERVQKE
+122 GERVQKQ

-222 DMRSENQKLLDMFF
+222 DMRSENQQLLDMFF

-268 GSTSFSESI
+268 GSTSFSENI

-303 HGIKYRQ
+303 DGIQ
-310 SALKKATVDQPE
+310 
-322 DILKSLGIKYSQN
+322 YSQN
-335 TLKKATR
+335 TLKKATGA
-342 VQRERILKSL
+342 QREDILKSL
-352 GATPEDIQKSSLQS
+352 GATPEVIQKSRLQS

-378 RILKSLSATPEDIQ
+378 RI
-392 KSSLQYPK
+392 
-400 EFRKTARSYM
+400 
-410 RIQAQQQAS
+410 QAS
-419 TPREDTVIRVSAQEA
+419 TTREDTAIRVSAQEV

-458 TDTLEVRT
+458 MDTLEVRT

-505 ELKVYSDFVPD
+505 ELKAYSDFVPD

-598 TTMMRVQALE
+598 TTLMRVQALE

-619 LNAALK
+619 LNAALN
-625 RVAPNEGIERAVREY
+625 RVAPNDGIKRAVREY

-704 FPDLISGNRT
+704 FPDLIKGNRT
-714 VESLGREFLRTQK
+714 VESLGHEFLRTQK

-743 SLEAMLTNRGMSNKE
+743 SLEAMLTNRGMSNNE

-802 FADHNIMENLHTY
+802 FADHNIMENLQTY
-815 NHMISHR
+815 NHMMSHR

-842 IIDNAPEDANI
+842 IIDNAPENTNI

-867 LGRAVGEYTPPW
+867 LGRAIGEYTPPW

-951 EGRLKNFVTHFDD
+951 EGRLKNFITHFDD

-1104 ILRRVNERS
+1104 ILRRVNARS

-1145 DNLAIIAMRTAT
+1145 DNLAIVAMRTAT

-1218 AIGVAKSAQEE
+1218 AIGVAKSAQED

>member
-42 VQKAASTYK
+42 ASAKVQKAASTYK

-63 GTVGVY
+63 GTVGAY
-69 TPFFDSDPERIRAT
+69 TPLFESDPERIRAT

-129 IPDISPEERSFLMEA
+129 LPDISPEERSFLMEA

-198 VSRAAAFGV
+198 VSRAAAFSV

-268 GSTSFSESI
+268 GSTSFSENTT
-277 DNSINSVP
+277 NSINSVP

-303 HGIKYRQ
+303 
-310 SALKKATVDQPE
+310 D
-322 DILKSLGIKYSQN
+322 GIKYSQN
-335 TLKKATR
+335 TLKKATGA
-342 VQRERILKSL
+342 QREDILESL
-352 GATPEDIQKSSLQS
+352 GATPEDIQKSRLQS

-378 RILKSLSATPEDIQ
+378 RIP
-392 KSSLQYPK
+392 
-400 EFRKTARSYM
+400 
-410 RIQAQQQAS
+410 QQQAR
-419 TPREDTVIRVSAQEA
+419 TPREDTAIRVSAQEV

-458 TDTLEVRT
+458 MDTLEVRT

-598 TTMMRVQALE
+598 TTLMRVQALE

-619 LNAALK
+619 LNAALN
-625 RVAPNEGIERAVREY
+625 RVAPNEGIKRAVREY

-680 IAGTRR
+680 LAATRR

-714 VESLGREFLRTQK
+714 VESLGSEFLRTQK

-827 TGIQGESDLRSLFQQ
+827 TGIQGEADLRSLFQQ
-842 IIDNAPEDANI
+842 IIDNAPEDANT

-984 KYLNASEHL
+984 KYLNASEYL

-1104 ILRRVNERS
+1104 ILRRVNARS

-1145 DNLAIIAMRTAT
+1145 DNLASVAMRTAT

-1162 SQAIDPIASG
+1162 SLAIDPIASG

-1218 AIGVAKSAQEE
+1218 AIGVAKSAQED

>member
-63 GTVGVY
+63 GTVGAY
-69 TPFFDSDPERIRAT
+69 TPLFESDPERIRAT

-222 DMRSENQKLLDMFF
+222 DMRSENQQLLDMFF

-268 GSTSFSESI
+268 GSTSFSENTT
-277 DNSINSVP
+277 NSINSVP

-303 HGIKYRQ
+303 EGIQ
-310 SALKKATVDQPE
+310 
-322 DILKSLGIKYSQN
+322 YSQN
-335 TLKKATR
+335 TLKKATGAK
-342 VQRERILKSL
+342 REDILKSL
-352 GATPEDIQKSSLQS
+352 GATPEDIQKSRLQS

-378 RILKSLSATPEDIQ
+378 RI
-392 KSSLQYPK
+392 
-400 EFRKTARSYM
+400 
-410 RIQAQQQAS
+410 QAQQQAR
-419 TPREDTVIRVSAQEA
+419 TPREDTAIRVSAQEV

-598 TTMMRVQALE
+598 TTLMRVQALE

-680 IAGTRR
+680 IAATRR

-704 FPDLISGNRT
+704 FPDLITGNRT
-714 VESLGREFLRTQK
+714 VESLGSEFLRTQK

-771 DRGKAHNLHRRNR
+771 DRGKAHNLNRRNR

-842 IIDNAPEDANI
+842 IIDNAPEDANT

-1104 ILRRVNERS
+1104 ILRRVNARS

-1145 DNLAIIAMRTAT
+1145 DNLSIVAMRTAT

-1162 SQAIDPIASG
+1162 SLAIDPIASG

>member
-42 VQKAASTYK
+42 VQKAASTYE

-63 GTVGVY
+63 GTVGAY
-69 TPFFDSDPERIRAT
+69 TPLFESDPERIRAT

-268 GSTSFSESI
+268 GSTSFSENI

-298 RPEAT
+298 RHEAT
-303 HGIKYRQ
+303 DGIQ
-310 SALKKATVDQPE
+310 
-322 DILKSLGIKYSQN
+322 YSQN
-335 TLKKATR
+335 TLKKATGA
-342 VQRERILKSL
+342 QREDILKSL
-352 GATPEDIQKSSLQS
+352 GATPEDIQKSHLQS

-378 RILKSLSATPEDIQ
+378 RI
-392 KSSLQYPK
+392 
-400 EFRKTARSYM
+400 
-410 RIQAQQQAS
+410 QAQQQAR
-419 TPREDTVIRVSAQEA
+419 TPREDTAIRVSAQEV

-458 TDTLEVRT
+458 MDTLEVRT

-598 TTMMRVQALE
+598 TTLMRVQALE

-619 LNAALK
+619 LDAALN
-625 RVAPNEGIERAVREY
+625 RVAPNEGIKRAVREY

-680 IAGTRR
+680 ISATRR

-714 VESLGREFLRTQK
+714 VESLGSEFLRTQK

-815 NHMISHR
+815 NHMMSHR

-842 IIDNAPEDANI
+842 IIDNAPENTNI

-907 NEIGMRQM
+907 SEIGMRQM

-1104 ILRRVNERS
+1104 ILRRVNARS

-1145 DNLAIIAMRTAT
+1145 DNLAIVAMRTAT

-1162 SQAIDPIASG
+1162 SLAIDPIASG

>member
-63 GTVGVY
+63 GTVGAY
-69 TPFFDSDPERIRAT
+69 TPLFESDPERIRAT

-129 IPDISPEERSFLMEA
+129 LPDISPEERSFLMEA

-170 PVTSFIGETI
+170 PVTSFAGELI

-207 GVGAAGITTASTQGY
+207 GVGAAGITNASTQGY

-268 GSTSFSESI
+268 GSTSFSENI

-298 RPEAT
+298 SPEAT
-303 HGIKYRQ
+303 DGIN
-310 SALKKATVDQPE
+310 
-322 DILKSLGIKYSQN
+322 YSQN
-335 TLKKATR
+335 TLKKATGAK
-342 VQRERILKSL
+342 REDILKSL
-352 GATPEDIQKSSLQS
+352 GATPEDIQKSRLQS

-378 RILKSLSATPEDIQ
+378 RIQ
-392 KSSLQYPK
+392 
-400 EFRKTARSYM
+400 AR
-410 RIQAQQQAS
+410 
-419 TPREDTVIRVSAQEA
+419 TPREDTAIRVSAQEV
-434 QGSSGGISGMT
+434 QGSSGSSSGGISGMT

-598 TTMMRVQALE
+598 TTLMRVQALE

-619 LNAALK
+619 LNAALN
-625 RVAPNEGIERAVREY
+625 RVAPNEGIARAVREY

-680 IAGTRR
+680 IAATRR

-704 FPDLISGNRT
+704 FPDLINGNRT
-714 VESLGREFLRTQK
+714 VESLGSEFLRTQK

-842 IIDNAPEDANI
+842 IIDNAPEDANT

-951 EGRLKNFVTHFDD
+951 EGRLKNFITHFDD

-1104 ILRRVNERS
+1104 ILRRVNARS

-1145 DNLAIIAMRTAT
+1145 DNLAIVAMRTAT

-1162 SQAIDPIASG
+1162 SLAIDPIASG

-1185 STLRLGKALVNE
+1185 NTLRLGKALVNE

-1218 AIGVAKSAQEE
+1218 AIGVAKSAQED

>member
-63 GTVGVY
+63 GTVGAY
-69 TPFFDSDPERIRAT
+69 TPLFESDPERIRAT

-129 IPDISPEERSFLMEA
+129 LPDISPEERSFLMEA

-170 PVTSFIGETI
+170 PVTSFAGELI

-207 GVGAAGITTASTQGY
+207 GVGAAGITNASTQGY
-222 DMRSENQKLLDMFF
+222 DMRSENQQLLDMFF

-268 GSTSFSESI
+268 GSTSFSENTT
-277 DNSINSVP
+277 NSINSVP
-285 VQEAPVQPSGGGL
+285 V
-298 RPEAT
+298 
-303 HGIKYRQ
+303 KY
-310 SALKKATVDQPE
+310 SNNTLKKATGAKRE
-322 DILKSLGIKYSQN
+322 DILKSLG
-335 TLKKATR
+335 AT
-342 VQRERILKSL
+342 S
-352 GATPEDIQKSSLQS
+352 EDIQKSRMQS

-378 RILKSLSATPEDIQ
+378 RIQT
-392 KSSLQYPK
+392 
-400 EFRKTARSYM
+400 R
-410 RIQAQQQAS
+410 
-419 TPREDTVIRVSAQEA
+419 TPREDTAIRVSAQEV
-434 QGSSGGISGMT
+434 QGSSGSSSGGISGMT

-491 ALYKDVRDSLSSRD
+491 ALYKSVRDSLSSRD

-575 SQFNPLQR
+575 SQFNPLKR

-598 TTMMRVQALE
+598 TTLMRVQALE

-619 LNAALK
+619 LNAALN
-625 RVAPNEGIERAVREY
+625 RVAPNEGIARAVREY

-680 IAGTRR
+680 LAATRR

-704 FPDLISGNRT
+704 FPDLINGNRT
-714 VESLGREFLRTQK
+714 VESLGSEFLRTQK

-842 IIDNAPEDANI
+842 IIDNAPEDANT

-1104 ILRRVNERS
+1104 ILRRVNARS

-1123 AQAPLSAMLAATI
+1123 AQAPLSAMLGATI

-1162 SQAIDPIASG
+1162 SLAIDPIASG

-1218 AIGVAKSAQEE
+1218 AIGVAKSAQED

>member
-63 GTVGVY
+63 GTVGAY
-69 TPFFDSDPERIRAT
+69 TPLFESDPERIRAT

-129 IPDISPEERSFLMEA
+129 LPDISPEERSFLMEA

-170 PVTSFIGETI
+170 PVTSFAGELI

-198 VSRAAAFGV
+198 VSRAAAFSV

-222 DMRSENQKLLDMFF
+222 DMRSENQQLLDMFF

-268 GSTSFSESI
+268 GSTSFSENTT
-277 DNSINSVP
+277 NSINSVP

-298 RPEAT
+298 SPEAT
-303 HGIKYRQ
+303 
-310 SALKKATVDQPE
+310 D
-322 DILKSLGIKYSQN
+322 GIKYSQN
-335 TLKKATR
+335 TLKKATGA
-342 VQRERILKSL
+342 QREDILESL
-352 GATPEDIQKSSLQS
+352 GATPEDIQKSRLQS

-378 RILKSLSATPEDIQ
+378 RIQD
-392 KSSLQYPK
+392 
-400 EFRKTARSYM
+400 
-410 RIQAQQQAS
+410 QQQAR
-419 TPREDTVIRVSAQEA
+419 TPREDTAIRVSVQEV
-434 QGSSGGISGMT
+434 QGSSGMT

-598 TTMMRVQALE
+598 TTLMRVQALE

-619 LNAALK
+619 LNAALN
-625 RVAPNEGIERAVREY
+625 RVAPNEGIARAVREY

-680 IAGTRR
+680 LAATRR

-704 FPDLISGNRT
+704 FPDLIKGNRT
-714 VESLGREFLRTQK
+714 VESLGSEFLRTQK

-951 EGRLKNFVTHFDD
+951 ESRLKNFVTHFDD

-984 KYLNASEHL
+984 KYLNASEYL

-1104 ILRRVNERS
+1104 ILRRVNARS

-1145 DNLAIIAMRTAT
+1145 DNLSIVAMRTAT

-1162 SQAIDPIASG
+1162 SLAIDPIASG

-1185 STLRLGKALVNE
+1185 NTLRLGKALVNE

-1218 AIGVAKSAQEE
+1218 AIGVAKSAQED

>member
-42 VQKAASTYK
+42 VQKAASTYE

-63 GTVGVY
+63 GTVGAY
-69 TPFFDSDPERIRAT
+69 TPLFESDPERIRAT

-93 PMARQVIDAWEEQ
+93 PMTRQVIDAWEEQ

-170 PVTSFIGETI
+170 PVTSFVGEMI
-180 DVTALMGAGGAAV
+180 DVTALVGAGGAAV

-222 DMRSENQKLLDMFF
+222 DMRSENQQLLDMFF

-268 GSTSFSESI
+268 GSTSFSENTT
-277 DNSINSVP
+277 NSINSVP
-285 VQEAPVQPSGGGL
+285 VQKAPVQPSGGGL
-298 RPEAT
+298 SPEAT
-303 HGIKYRQ
+303 EGIQ
-310 SALKKATVDQPE
+310 
-322 DILKSLGIKYSQN
+322 YSQN
-335 TLKKATR
+335 TLKKATGAK
-342 VQRERILKSL
+342 REDILESL
-352 GATPEDIQKSSLQS
+352 GATPEDIQKSRLQS

-378 RILKSLSATPEDIQ
+378 RI
-392 KSSLQYPK
+392 
-400 EFRKTARSYM
+400 
-410 RIQAQQQAS
+410 QAQQQAR
-419 TPREDTVIRVSAQEA
+419 TPREDTAIRVSAQEV
-434 QGSSGGISGMT
+434 QGSSGSSSGSSSGMT

-458 TDTLEVRT
+458 MDTLEVRT

-598 TTMMRVQALE
+598 TTLMRVQALE

-619 LNAALK
+619 LNAALN
-625 RVAPNEGIERAVREY
+625 RVAPNEGIKRAVREY

-680 IAGTRR
+680 IAANRR

-704 FPDLISGNRT
+704 FPDLIKGNRT
-714 VESLGREFLRTQK
+714 VESLGSEFLRTQK

-827 TGIQGESDLRSLFQQ
+827 TGIQGESDLRGLFQQ
-842 IIDNAPEDANI
+842 IIDNAPEDANT

-1104 ILRRVNERS
+1104 ILRRVNARS

-1145 DNLAIIAMRTAT
+1145 DNLAIVAMRTAT

-1162 SQAIDPIASG
+1162 SLAIDPIASG

-1185 STLRLGKALVNE
+1185 NTLRLGKALVNE

>member
-63 GTVGVY
+63 GTVGAY
-69 TPFFDSDPERIRAT
+69 TPLFESDPERIRAT

-129 IPDISPEERSFLMEA
+129 LPDISPEERSFLMEA

-170 PVTSFIGETI
+170 PVTSFAGELI

-207 GVGAAGITTASTQGY
+207 GVGAAGITNASTQGY
-222 DMRSENQKLLDMFF
+222 DMRSENQQLLDMFF

-268 GSTSFSESI
+268 GSTSFSENI

-298 RPEAT
+298 SPEAT
-303 HGIKYRQ
+303 EGIQ
-310 SALKKATVDQPE
+310 
-322 DILKSLGIKYSQN
+322 YSQN
-335 TLKKATR
+335 TLKKATGA
-342 VQRERILKSL
+342 QREDILKSL
-352 GATPEDIQKSSLQS
+352 GATPEDIQKSRLQS

-378 RILKSLSATPEDIQ
+378 RIQ
-392 KSSLQYPK
+392 
-400 EFRKTARSYM
+400 AR
-410 RIQAQQQAS
+410 
-419 TPREDTVIRVSAQEA
+419 TPREDTAIRVSAQEV
-434 QGSSGGISGMT
+434 QGSSGGISGGISGMT
-445 SPRTDPAGGAVKH
+445 STRTDPAGGAVKH
-458 TDTLEVRT
+458 IDTLEVRT

-505 ELKVYSDFVPD
+505 ELKVYSDFVHD
-516 TQTRELIGER
+516 AQTRELIGER

-598 TTMMRVQALE
+598 TTLMRVQALE

-619 LNAALK
+619 LNAALN
-625 RVAPNEGIERAVREY
+625 RVAPNEGIARAVREY

-680 IAGTRR
+680 IAATRR

-714 VESLGREFLRTQK
+714 VESLGSEFLRTQK

-743 SLEAMLTNRGMSNKE
+743 SLEAMLTNRGMSTKE

-815 NHMISHR
+815 NHMMSHR
-822 EALAA
+822 EALAS

-842 IIDNAPEDANI
+842 IIDNAPEDANT

-951 EGRLKNFVTHFDD
+951 EGRLKNFITHFDD

-1104 ILRRVNERS
+1104 ILRRVNARS

-1123 AQAPLSAMLAATI
+1123 AQAPLSAMLGATI

-1145 DNLAIIAMRTAT
+1145 DNLAIVAMRTAT

-1218 AIGVAKSAQEE
+1218 AIGVAKSAQED

>member
-63 GTVGVY
+63 GTVGAY
-69 TPFFDSDPERIRAT
+69 TPLFESDPERIRAT

-93 PMARQVIDAWEEQ
+93 PMTRQVIDAWEEQ

-129 IPDISPEERSFLMEA
+129 LPDISPEERSFLMEA

-222 DMRSENQKLLDMFF
+222 DMRSENQQLLDMFF

-268 GSTSFSESI
+268 GSTSFSENTT
-277 DNSINSVP
+277 NSINSVP

-303 HGIKYRQ
+303 EGIQ
-310 SALKKATVDQPE
+310 
-322 DILKSLGIKYSQN
+322 YSQN
-335 TLKKATR
+335 TLKKATGAK
-342 VQRERILKSL
+342 REDILESL
-352 GATPEDIQKSSLQS
+352 GATPEDIQKSRLQS

-378 RILKSLSATPEDIQ
+378 RI
-392 KSSLQYPK
+392 
-400 EFRKTARSYM
+400 
-410 RIQAQQQAS
+410 QAQQQAR
-419 TPREDTVIRVSAQEA
+419 TPREDTAIRVSAQEV

-598 TTMMRVQALE
+598 TTLMRVQALE

-619 LNAALK
+619 LNAALN
-625 RVAPNEGIERAVREY
+625 RVAPNEGIKRAVREY

-680 IAGTRR
+680 IAANRR

-704 FPDLISGNRT
+704 FPDLIKGNRT
-714 VESLGREFLRTQK
+714 VESLGSEFLRTQK

-842 IIDNAPEDANI
+842 IIDNAPEDTDL

-1067 NLAMTV
+1067 NLAMNV

-1104 ILRRVNERS
+1104 ILRRVNARS

-1145 DNLAIIAMRTAT
+1145 DNLAIVAMRTAT

-1162 SQAIDPIASG
+1162 SLAIDPIASG

-1185 STLRLGKALVNE
+1185 NTLRLGKALVNE

-1218 AIGVAKSAQEE
+1218 AIGVAKSAQED

>member
-63 GTVGVY
+63 GTVGAY
-69 TPFFDSDPERIRAT
+69 TPLFESDPERIRAT

-93 PMARQVIDAWEEQ
+93 PMTRQVIDAWEEQ

-129 IPDISPEERSFLMEA
+129 LPDISPEERSFLMEA

-170 PVTSFIGETI
+170 PVTSFAGELI

-268 GSTSFSESI
+268 GSTSFSENTT
-277 DNSINSVP
+277 NSINSVP

-298 RPEAT
+298 SPEAT
-303 HGIKYRQ
+303 
-310 SALKKATVDQPE
+310 D
-322 DILKSLGIKYSQN
+322 GIKYSQN
-335 TLKKATR
+335 TLKKATGA
-342 VQRERILKSL
+342 QREDILKSL
-352 GATPEDIQKSSLQS
+352 GATPEDIQKSRLQS

-378 RILKSLSATPEDIQ
+378 RIQD
-392 KSSLQYPK
+392 
-400 EFRKTARSYM
+400 
-410 RIQAQQQAS
+410 QQQAR
-419 TPREDTVIRVSAQEA
+419 TPREDTAIRVSAQEV

-458 TDTLEVRT
+458 MDTLEVRT

-598 TTMMRVQALE
+598 TTMMRVQAVE
-608 DDAIAAGNKFN
+608 DDALAVGNKFN
-619 LNAALK
+619 LDAALN
-625 RVAPNEGIERAVREY
+625 RVAPNEGIKRAVREY

-714 VESLGREFLRTQK
+714 VESLGSEFLRTQK

-815 NHMISHR
+815 NHMMSHR

-842 IIDNAPEDANI
+842 IIDNAPEDTNL
-853 EGIKTFLNNTTDQL
+853 EGIKTFLDNTTDQL

-1104 ILRRVNERS
+1104 ILRRVNARS

-1145 DNLAIIAMRTAT
+1145 DNLAIVAMRTAT

-1162 SQAIDPIASG
+1162 SLAIDPIASG

-1185 STLRLGKALVNE
+1185 NTLRLGKALVNE

-1218 AIGVAKSAQEE
+1218 AIGVAKSAQED

>member
-63 GTVGVY
+63 GTVGAY
-69 TPFFDSDPERIRAT
+69 TPLFESDPERIRAT

-93 PMARQVIDAWEEQ
+93 PMTRQVIDAWEEQ

-129 IPDISPEERSFLMEA
+129 LPDISPEERSFLMEA

-268 GSTSFSESI
+268 GSTSFSENTT
-277 DNSINSVP
+277 NSINSVP

-298 RPEAT
+298 LPKAT
-303 HGIKYRQ
+303 KGIQYRQ
-310 SALKKATVDQPE
+310 TPFKRAKIAKRE
-322 DILKSLGIKYSQN
+322 DIHYSNN

-342 VQRERILKSL
+342 TQREKILESL
-352 GATPEDIQKSSLQS
+352 GATPEDIQKSHLQS

-378 RILKSLSATPEDIQ
+378 RIP
-392 KSSLQYPK
+392 
-400 EFRKTARSYM
+400 
-410 RIQAQQQAS
+410 QQQAR
-419 TPREDTVIRVSAQEA
+419 TPREDTAIRVSAQEV

-458 TDTLEVRT
+458 MDTLEVRT

-598 TTMMRVQALE
+598 TTLMRVQALE

-619 LNAALK
+619 LNAALN
-625 RVAPNEGIERAVREY
+625 RVAPNEGIKRAVREY

-680 IAGTRR
+680 IAANRR

-714 VESLGREFLRTQK
+714 VESLGHEFLRTQK

-842 IIDNAPEDANI
+842 IIDNAPEDANT

-1104 ILRRVNERS
+1104 ILRRVNARS

-1145 DNLAIIAMRTAT
+1145 DNLAIVAMRTAT

-1162 SQAIDPIASG
+1162 SLAIDPIASG

-1185 STLRLGKALVNE
+1185 NTLRLGKALVNE

-1218 AIGVAKSAQEE
+1218 AIGVAKSAQED